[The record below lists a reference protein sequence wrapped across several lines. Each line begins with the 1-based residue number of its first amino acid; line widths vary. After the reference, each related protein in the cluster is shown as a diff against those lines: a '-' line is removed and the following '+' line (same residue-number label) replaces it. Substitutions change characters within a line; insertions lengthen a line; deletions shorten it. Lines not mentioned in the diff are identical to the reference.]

1 MARDLHIWIE
11 GVKMFNKIKQLF
23 EWLKQKWEWRGM
35 AIVTK
40 ADWQKN
46 GKGLYKDL
54 KNNPDMKQASKILA
68 EMWPHLG
75 PCLYELDR
83 IDGLSSEQ
91 IQGIVKGLWKIRK
104 ILEQDGMDLYWTD
117 IYDMIKKYKA
127 DNDE

>member
-1 MARDLHIWIE
+1 
-11 GVKMFNKIKQLF
+11 MFNKIKQLF

-117 IYDMIKKYKA
+117 IYDMIK
-127 DNDE
+127 